1 MTLEV
6 ALLERTDGSG
16 AIRLLGRSSDPG
28 LIEAVRE
35 HLMDRLGDDRP
46 RSAPL
51 QLVRPE
57 HSGQSDAEGP
67 EDKT

>member
-1 MTLEV
+1 MELEV
-6 ALLERTDGSG
+6 ALLEWNKGEQG
-16 AIRLLGRSSDPG
+16 VRLLGRSNDPG
-28 LIEAVRE
+28 LIEAVRD
-35 HLMDRLGDDRP
+35 HLMDQLGDDRP

>member
-28 LIEAVRE
+28 LIEAVRG
-35 HLMDRLGDDRP
+35 HLMDQLEEDRP

-57 HSGQSDAEGP
+57 PSDQADAEGP